1 MAYLTIW
8 QGDEVQ
14 RRVKGVVT
22 WFELGENDKNQ
33 MLYSMKVHPPLWRAG
48 LRQNFRIFQN
58 EDIKSIL
65 GTMLQENGV
74 TEWSPLFSEPHPS
87 REFCVQYGETDYDFL
102 CRMAAEEGIFFYEE
116 HAYKSTDQSLVL
128 CDTVRHL
135 PESFEIPWNPNTRTE
150 VSTLCISQFR
160 YSAQIRPS
168 SVVTKDYTF
177 KRPGWAGRFDQEGQ
191 YQDYQRTQ
199 YEVYDYPGRFKGA
212 HGQNFARW
220 QMDGWRN
227 NAEVARGTSR
237 SPEIWPGRR
246 IVLTG
251 HPQANL
257 NREWQV
263 VASELHGEQPQA
275 VPGRQGAGTALENH
289 FAVIPADR
297 TWRPQPLLKPLVD
310 GPQSAVVTGPAGE
323 EIFCDEHGRVRVKF
337 NWDRYNPADQDSS
350 CWIRVAQAWAG
361 TGFGHLAIPR
371 VGQEVIVD
379 FLNGDPD
386 QPIIMGRTYHQ
397 ENRTPGSLP
406 GTKTQ
411 MTIRSKTYMGSGF
424 NELKFDD
431 ATGREQVYIHAQ
443 KNMDNPY
450 HAQYILRRR
459 DDYLELFDRDALS
472 SRFFYDAFPGM
483 RLRHPVTDDTSDD
496 RLAHSPADRMYM
508 LGGMSDTA
516 SNRITFERDSQ
527 YRITGVSHT
536 DGIRLKLTYHAS
548 GYLKAIHRTDNGIQ
562 TLATYEQDARGRLT
576 EADARLDYHLFY
588 EYDAA
593 DRIIRWS
600 DNGVVWTMEY
610 GPFDLPVARTDG
622 EGHRWQYRYDKDT
635 LQLTEVI
642 NPQGESYRYILDNC
656 GRVTEERDWGGVVWR
671 YRYDADGLCTARVN
685 GLEETILYSRDA
697 AGRLAEVITPEGK
710 TQYAYDKSGRLTGIF
725 SPDGTSQRTGYDERG
740 RVNVT
745 TQGRRAIEYHH
756 PDEHTVIRCILPP
769 EDERDRHPDE
779 SLLKTTYRYNA
790 AGELTEV
797 ILPGDETLTFSRD
810 EAGREVLR
818 HSNRGFACEQGWNA
832 AGQLTSQRAGFF
844 PAEATWDGLV
854 PSLVR
859 EYRYDSAGNVS
870 GVTSREDYGRET
882 RREYRLDRN
891 GQVTAVTASGT
902 GLGYG
907 EGDESYG
914 YDSCGYL
921 KAQSAGRH
929 RISEETERYAGGHR
943 LKQAGNTQY
952 DYDAAGRMV
961 SRTRH
966 RDGYRPETERFRW
979 DSRDQLTG
987 YCSAQGEQWEYRHDA
1002 SGRRT
1007 EKRCDRKKIRFT
1019 YLWDGDSIAEI
1030 REYRD
1035 DKLYSVR
1042 HLVFNGFELI
1052 SQQCSRVRQP
1062 HPSVAPQWVTRTN
1075 HAVSDLTGRPL
1086 MLFNS
1091 EGKTVWRPG
1100 QTSLW
1105 GLALSLPADTGYPD
1119 PRGELDPEAAP
1130 GLLYAGQWQDVE
1142 SGLCYNRFRYY
1153 EPETGMYL
1161 VSDPLGLQGGEQ
1173 TYRYVPN
1180 PLRWI
1185 DPLGLN
1191 KGASLSK
1198 MMNSSSD
1205 LMGLRRQPQN
1215 FWRLYRGKD
1224 I

>member
-1 MAYLTIW
+1 MSTGLRFTLEVDGLPPDAFAVVSFHLNQSLSSLFSLDLSLVSQQFLSLEFAQVLDKMAYLTIW

-177 KRPGWAGRFDQEGQ
+177 KRPGWAGRFEQEGQ
-191 YQDYQRTQ
+191 HQDYQRTQ
-199 YEVYDYPGRFKGA
+199 YEVYDYPGRFKSA

-227 NAEVARGTSR
+227 NAETARGMSR

-443 KNMDNPY
+443 KNMDVGTGFYLTHVPESSLISLMDLNEASLNAASTRAGESKIKHKISHDVFEPY
-450 HAQYILRRR
+450 PAALHGQFDSISMFYLLHCLPGNISTKSCVIRNAAQ
-459 DDYLELFDRDALS
+459 AL
-472 SRFFYDAFPGM
+472 
-483 RLRHPVTDDTSDD
+483 TDDGT
-496 RLAHSPADRMYM
+496 LYGATI
-508 LGGMSDTA
+508 LGD
-516 SNRITFERDSQ
+516 
-527 YRITGVSHT
+527 
-536 DGIRLKLTYHAS
+536 
-548 GYLKAIHRTDNGIQ
+548 
-562 TLATYEQDARGRLT
+562 
-576 EADARLDYHLFY
+576 
-588 EYDAA
+588 
-593 DRIIRWS
+593 
-600 DNGVVWTMEY
+600 GVVHNSFGQKLMRIY
-610 GPFDLPVARTDG
+610 N
-622 EGHRWQYRYDKDT
+622 QK
-635 LQLTEVI
+635 
-642 NPQGESYRYILDNC
+642 
-656 GRVTEERDWGGVVWR
+656 
-671 YRYDADGLCTARVN
+671 
-685 GLEETILYSRDA
+685 
-697 AGRLAEVITPEGK
+697 
-710 TQYAYDKSGRLTGIF
+710 GIF
-725 SPDGTSQRTGYDERG
+725 SNTKDSEEGLTHILSEHFENVKTKVQGT
-740 RVNVT
+740 VVM
-745 TQGRRAIEYHH
+745 
-756 PDEHTVIRCILPP
+756 
-769 EDERDRHPDE
+769 
-779 SLLKTTYRYNA
+779 
-790 AGELTEV
+790 
-797 ILPGDETLTFSRD
+797 FS
-810 EAGREVLR
+810 
-818 HSNRGFACEQGWNA
+818 
-832 AGQLTSQRAGFF
+832 
-844 PAEATWDGLV
+844 
-854 PSLVR
+854 
-859 EYRYDSAGNVS
+859 
-870 GVTSREDYGRET
+870 
-882 RREYRLDRN
+882 
-891 GQVTAVTASGT
+891 ASG
-902 GLGYG
+902 
-907 EGDESYG
+907 
-914 YDSCGYL
+914 
-921 KAQSAGRH
+921 
-929 RISEETERYAGGHR
+929 
-943 LKQAGNTQY
+943 
-952 DYDAAGRMV
+952 
-961 SRTRH
+961 
-966 RDGYRPETERFRW
+966 
-979 DSRDQLTG
+979 
-987 YCSAQGEQWEYRHDA
+987 
-1002 SGRRT
+1002 
-1007 EKRCDRKKIRFT
+1007 KK
-1019 YLWDGDSIAEI
+1019 
-1030 REYRD
+1030 
-1035 DKLYSVR
+1035 
-1042 HLVFNGFELI
+1042 
-1052 SQQCSRVRQP
+1052 
-1062 HPSVAPQWVTRTN
+1062 
-1075 HAVSDLTGRPL
+1075 
-1086 MLFNS
+1086 
-1091 EGKTVWRPG
+1091 
-1100 QTSLW
+1100 
-1105 GLALSLPADTGYPD
+1105 
-1119 PRGELDPEAAP
+1119 
-1130 GLLYAGQWQDVE
+1130 
-1142 SGLCYNRFRYY
+1142 
-1153 EPETGMYL
+1153 
-1161 VSDPLGLQGGEQ
+1161 
-1173 TYRYVPN
+1173 
-1180 PLRWI
+1180 
-1185 DPLGLN
+1185 
-1191 KGASLSK
+1191 
-1198 MMNSSSD
+1198 
-1205 LMGLRRQPQN
+1205 
-1215 FWRLYRGKD
+1215 
-1224 I
+1224 

>member
-1 MAYLTIW
+1 MSTGLRFTLEVDGLPPDAFAVVSFHLNQSLSSLFSLDLSLVSQQFLSLEFAQVLDKMAYLTIW

-177 KRPGWAGRFDQEGQ
+177 KRPGWAGRFEQEGQ
-191 YQDYQRTQ
+191 HQDYQRTQ
-199 YEVYDYPGRFKGA
+199 YEVYDYPGRFKSA

-227 NAEVARGTSR
+227 NAETARGMSR

-337 NWDRYNPADQDSS
+337 NWDRY
-350 CWIRVAQAWAG
+350 
-361 TGFGHLAIPR
+361 
-371 VGQEVIVD
+371 
-379 FLNGDPD
+379 
-386 QPIIMGRTYHQ
+386 
-397 ENRTPGSLP
+397 
-406 GTKTQ
+406 
-411 MTIRSKTYMGSGF
+411 
-424 NELKFDD
+424 
-431 ATGREQVYIHAQ
+431 
-443 KNMDNPY
+443 
-450 HAQYILRRR
+450 
-459 DDYLELFDRDALS
+459 
-472 SRFFYDAFPGM
+472 
-483 RLRHPVTDDTSDD
+483 
-496 RLAHSPADRMYM
+496 
-508 LGGMSDTA
+508 
-516 SNRITFERDSQ
+516 
-527 YRITGVSHT
+527 
-536 DGIRLKLTYHAS
+536 
-548 GYLKAIHRTDNGIQ
+548 
-562 TLATYEQDARGRLT
+562 
-576 EADARLDYHLFY
+576 
-588 EYDAA
+588 
-593 DRIIRWS
+593 
-600 DNGVVWTMEY
+600 
-610 GPFDLPVARTDG
+610 
-622 EGHRWQYRYDKDT
+622 
-635 LQLTEVI
+635 
-642 NPQGESYRYILDNC
+642 
-656 GRVTEERDWGGVVWR
+656 
-671 YRYDADGLCTARVN
+671 
-685 GLEETILYSRDA
+685 
-697 AGRLAEVITPEGK
+697 
-710 TQYAYDKSGRLTGIF
+710 
-725 SPDGTSQRTGYDERG
+725 
-740 RVNVT
+740 
-745 TQGRRAIEYHH
+745 
-756 PDEHTVIRCILPP
+756 
-769 EDERDRHPDE
+769 
-779 SLLKTTYRYNA
+779 
-790 AGELTEV
+790 
-797 ILPGDETLTFSRD
+797 
-810 EAGREVLR
+810 
-818 HSNRGFACEQGWNA
+818 
-832 AGQLTSQRAGFF
+832 
-844 PAEATWDGLV
+844 
-854 PSLVR
+854 
-859 EYRYDSAGNVS
+859 
-870 GVTSREDYGRET
+870 
-882 RREYRLDRN
+882 
-891 GQVTAVTASGT
+891 
-902 GLGYG
+902 
-907 EGDESYG
+907 
-914 YDSCGYL
+914 L

-929 RISEETERYAGGHR
+929 RISEETDQYAGGHR

-961 SRTRH
+961 SRTKH

-987 YCSAQGEQWEYRHDA
+987 YCSAQGELWEYRHDA

-1035 DKLYSVR
+1035 DELYSVR

-1052 SQQCSRVRQP
+1052 SQQFSRVRQP

-1119 PRGELDPEAAP
+1119 PRGELDPEADP
-1130 GLLYAGQWQDVE
+1130 GLLYAGQWRDAE

-1153 EPETGMYL
+1153 EPESGMYL